1 MNDLPFFDAN
11 CALGAPMNGGIH
23 FAKGVADLH
32 AEMDRMGVERAL
44 VRYNNMEDGAAAAN
58 DRIAALL
65 ENDADGRLLGVW
77 HILPEQCDEMP
88 HGDAFFKAMASK
100 RIAALSH
107 LAGSER
113 WVPCPLTIGPIMEAA
128 RERRIPFLTSHRHY
142 ADDWAGLYR
151 FIQEFPENI
160 FIVIPD
166 SLWGVDRQVRPL
178 LEHFPNVYLETSTF
192 WQPEGLRDIAL
203 KYGAKRIVY
212 GSGFPQYNQGN
223 MMSAIRN
230 LELDEADKR
239 LIASG
244 NLERLLAEERL

>member
-1 MNDLPFFDAN
+1 MRDLPFFDAY
-11 CALGAPMNGGIH
+11 CALGAPMNDGIH
-23 FAKGVADLH
+23 FAKGVAELY

-44 VRYNNMEDGAAAAN
+44 VRYNNMENGPVFAN
-58 DRIAALL
+58 DKIAALL
-65 ENDADGRLLGVW
+65 KDDADGRLLGVW
-77 HILPEQCDEMP
+77 HILPEQCDELP
-88 HGDAFFKAMASK
+88 HGNAFFTAMASN
-100 RIAALSH
+100 RIAALTH
-107 LAGSER
+107 LAGPER
-113 WVPCPLTIGPIMEAA
+113 WVPCPLTIGPVMEAA

-142 ADDWAGLYR
+142 VDDWVGLYR

-178 LEHFPNVYLETSTF
+178 IEHFPNVYLETSTF
-192 WQPEGLRDIAL
+192 WLPEGLRDIAL

-223 MMSAIRN
+223 MMSVIRH

-244 NLERLLAEERL
+244 NLERLLSEERL